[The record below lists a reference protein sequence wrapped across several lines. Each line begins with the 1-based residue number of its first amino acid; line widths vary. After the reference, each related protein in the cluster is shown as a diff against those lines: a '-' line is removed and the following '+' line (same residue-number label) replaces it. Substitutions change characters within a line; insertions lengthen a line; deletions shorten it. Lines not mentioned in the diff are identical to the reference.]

1 MARRATIAAPPS
13 PPQVPVVDAATV
25 ASEARR
31 SAAAVR
37 KRKNATDLASTQ
49 VHVQRLREENRRPNT
64 RSTYRKCWRL
74 WKVNAGASLDGPPSP
89 SHLPPLFPPLLIE
102 ATLTALV
109 QEWCAQRGWEDG
121 ELVWEGKAILFLT
134 EVVFSIRQVRPQKLP
149 RAEAG
154 VRKRKMTA
162 ARQATRRCRLRQ
174 AQAEKDAG
182 AAPPPAEAA
191 EEEEEEEEEL
201 EDVEASESDPVEEV
215 VDLGLMTTGL
225 DLLTLL

>member
-1 MARRATIAAPPS
+1 MA
-13 PPQVPVVDAATV
+13 
-25 ASEARR
+25 
-31 SAAAVR
+31 
-37 KRKNATDLASTQ
+37 
-49 VHVQRLREENRRPNT
+49 
-64 RSTYRKCWRL
+64 
-74 WKVNAGASLDGPPSP
+74 
-89 SHLPPLFPPLLIE
+89 
-102 ATLTALV
+102 
-109 QEWCAQRGWEDG
+109 
-121 ELVWEGKAILFLT
+121 
-134 EVVFSIRQVRPQKLP
+134 
-149 RAEAG
+149 
-154 VRKRKMTA
+154 A